1 MAKKPS
7 KPAAEPTPKT
17 PAAPTTL
24 TKVKKA
30 VTGAAEKVAEIAT
43 DVAHAA
49 EKHVVTPVGQ
59 AVGLV
64 KKPKAKPVRAKKS
77 AVPKAAA
84 PIPPRSKSPMGKLM
98 SKNLAAAPKDKDTA
112 AKDIVKAKGKPKA

>member
-1 MAKKPS
+1 MAKKPAT
-7 KPAAEPTPKT
+7 KPSPKM
-17 PAAPTTL
+17 PAAPPTTL
-24 TKVKKA
+24 AKVKKA

-64 KKPKAKPVRAKKS
+64 KKPKAKPVRAKKP
-77 AVPKAAA
+77 AAKAAV
-84 PIPPRSKSPMGKLM
+84 PIPPRSKTPMGKLM
-98 SKNLAAAPKDKDTA
+98 SKNLAAAPKGKDTA
-112 AKDIVKAKGKPKA
+112 AKGKGKPKA